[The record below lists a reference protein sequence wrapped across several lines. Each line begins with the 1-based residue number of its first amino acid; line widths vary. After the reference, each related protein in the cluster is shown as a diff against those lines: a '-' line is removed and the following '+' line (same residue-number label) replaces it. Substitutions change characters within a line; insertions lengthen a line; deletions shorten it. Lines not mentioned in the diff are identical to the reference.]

1 MSCSGEIRL
10 IYILF
15 CFDLVINRMV
25 DKLPELFNSTFSND
39 AIHHTNFEF
48 IKSKLVCDGSTI
60 SLFVFPRIFSV
71 RIRYLTSDM

>member
-15 CFDLVINRMV
+15 CFDLVIKRMV
-25 DKLPELFNSTFSND
+25 DKVLELFNSTFSND
-39 AIHHTNFEF
+39 AIHHINFEF
-48 IKSKLVCDGSTI
+48 IKSKRVYDRSTT

-71 RIRYLTSDM
+71 RIRYLTFDM